1 MPLAKPKVVRTS
13 LAKAPTGIQGLD
25 EVTGGGLPKGRVTLV
40 CGSAGCGK
48 SLLAMEFLVHGAVRY
63 GEPGVCMDFEE
74 TEEKLRANVASLG
87 FDLRELTKRK
97 KLLVD
102 YVSVERHEIAETGEY
117 NLEGLFIRL
126 GHAVKAIKAKRVVL
140 DSIEALFS
148 GLTDSTILRAELRR
162 LFQWLEEH
170 KLTAV
175 VTGEAG
181 EHTLTRHGLEEYIAD
196 CVIALDHRVTEQIST
211 RRLRIVKY
219 RGTSHGTDEYPF
231 LIDREGISV
240 VPLSS
245 LALAHKALTDR
256 VSTGIPALDEMME
269 GKGFFRGSSVLVS
282 GTAGTGKSSLAA
294 NFASAACARG
304 EDCLYFAFEESPS
317 QILRN
322 MRSVGLN
329 LERWVR
335 KRLLHFHAMR
345 PTSTGLEGHLAA
357 IHKMIA
363 KLRPRVVVID
373 PITNLVSASGIYDVK
388 SMLMRL
394 VDFLKVEQITS
405 MFTNLTF
412 AGDPHEGTAAGVSSL
427 MDTWIVLRDSK
438 PNGRPRRELYVLK
451 SRGMAHSR
459 EPRELIVSERGIEL
473 GSRADGSYAG
483 HDTSQAQAQSRQPS
497 SKFGPS
503 GPDTEDRHEEEFS
516 KKAPPCQEVP
526 VVTFGG
532 CAFTSQAKRL
542 IRLLRSTTSRR
553 FVRTSCGASTV
564 SKWSTC
570 WRSRNWPRAIRSS
583 PFRPW

>member
-1 MPLAKPKVVRTS
+1 MHKSGSPKRTFSLRSISMPRARSKVVRPS

-40 CGSAGCGK
+40 CGRAGCGK

-74 TEEKLRANVASLG
+74 TEEKLAANVASLG
-87 FDLRELTKRK
+87 FDLHELAKRK
-97 KLLVD
+97 KVLVD
-102 YVSVERHEIAETGEY
+102 YVSIERERIAETGEY

-126 GHAVKAIKAKRVVL
+126 AQAVKAIKAKRVVL

-148 GLTDSTILRAELRR
+148 GLSDTSVLRAELRR
-162 LFQWLEEH
+162 LFRWLEDH

-181 EHTLTRHGLEEYIAD
+181 ERTLTRHGLEEYIAD
-196 CVIALDHRVTEQIST
+196 CVISLDHRVTEQIST

-231 LIDREGISV
+231 LIDRDGVSV
-240 VPLSS
+240 VPITS
-245 LALAHKALTDR
+245 LALTHKASTDR
-256 VSTGIPALDEMME
+256 VSTGIPALDEMIE

-294 NFASAACARG
+294 SFTSAACARG

-322 MRSVGLN
+322 MRSVGIN
-329 LERWVR
+329 LEPWM
-335 KRLLHFHAMR
+335 KKGSLHFHAMR

-357 IHKMIA
+357 VHKLIDEI
-363 KLRPRVVVID
+363 RPSVVVID
-373 PITNLVSASGIYDVK
+373 PITNLISALGTYDIK

-394 VDFLKVEQITS
+394 VDFLKVNEITS
-405 MFTNLTF
+405 MFTSLTLG
-412 AGDPHEGTAAGVSSL
+412 GDPLERTAAAVSSL

-438 PNGRPRRELYVLK
+438 PNGRPRRELYVVK

-473 GSRADGSYAG
+473 G
-483 HDTSQAQAQSRQPS
+483 
-497 SKFGPS
+497 
-503 GPDTEDRHEEEFS
+503 
-516 KKAPPCQEVP
+516 
-526 VVTFGG
+526 VVLSDHT
-532 CAFTSQAKRL
+532 L
-542 IRLLRSTTSRR
+542 VTT
-553 FVRTSCGASTV
+553 VAGASAL
-564 SKWSTC
+564 
-570 WRSRNWPRAIRSS
+570 PAAE
-583 PFRPW
+583 

>member
-1 MPLAKPKVVRTS
+1 MPRSRSKPVRHS
-13 LAKAPTGIQGLD
+13 LAKSPTGILGLD
-25 EVTGGGLPKGRVTLV
+25 EVTGGGLPKGRVTLL

-48 SLLAMEFLVHGAVRY
+48 SLLAMEFLVHGAIRY

-87 FDLRELTKRK
+87 FDLRDLGRRK

-102 YVSVERHEIAETGEY
+102 YVAVERHEIAETGEY

-126 GHAVKAIKAKRVVL
+126 AHAVKAIKAKRVVL

-148 GLTDSTILRAELRR
+148 GLTDSTTLRAELRR

-181 EHTLTRHGLEEYIAD
+181 ERTLTRHGLEEYIAD
-196 CVIALDHRVTEQIST
+196 CVIALDHRVTEQLST
-211 RRLRIVKY
+211 RRLRVVKY

-231 LIDREGISV
+231 LIDHEGVSV
-240 VPLSS
+240 VPLTS
-245 LALAHKALTDR
+245 LALSHNALIDR

-304 EDCLYFAFEESPS
+304 NDCLYFAFEESPS

-329 LERWVR
+329 LERWVN
-335 KRLLHFHAMR
+335 KRSLHFHAMR
-345 PTSTGLEGHLAA
+345 PTSTGLEGHLAS
-357 IHKMIA
+357 IHKLIA
-363 KLRPRVVVID
+363 KLRPQVVVID
-373 PITNLVSASGIYDVK
+373 PITNLVSASGAYDVK
-388 SMLMRL
+388 SMLTRL
-394 VDFLKVEQITS
+394 VDFLKVEHITS
-405 MFTNLTF
+405 MFTNLSWS
-412 AGDPHEGTAAGVSSL
+412 GDPQQGAGSAVSSL

-438 PNGRPRRELYVLK
+438 PNGRPRRELYILK

-459 EPRELIVSERGIEL
+459 EPRELIVSKKGLEL
-473 GSRADGSYAG
+473 GSVLSDHTLDATVAG
-483 HDTSQAQAQSRQPS
+483 NA
-497 SKFGPS
+497 
-503 GPDTEDRHEEEFS
+503 
-516 KKAPPCQEVP
+516 
-526 VVTFGG
+526 VV
-532 CAFTSQAKRL
+532 AAK
-542 IRLLRSTTSRR
+542 
-553 FVRTSCGASTV
+553 
-564 SKWSTC
+564 
-570 WRSRNWPRAIRSS
+570 
-583 PFRPW
+583 

>member
-1 MPLAKPKVVRTS
+1 MPRAKPKVFRTS
-13 LAKAPTGIQGLD
+13 LAKVPTGIQGLD

-48 SLLAMEFLVHGAVRY
+48 SLLAMEFLAHGAVRY

-74 TEEKLRANVASLG
+74 TEAKLAANVASLG
-87 FDLRELTKRK
+87 FDLSELTKRK

-102 YVSVERHEIAETGEY
+102 YVSVERNRIAETGEY

-126 GHAVKAIKAKRVVL
+126 GHAVKKIKAKRVVL

-162 LFQWLEEH
+162 LFQWLEDR

-231 LIDREGISV
+231 LIDHEGISV
-240 VPLSS
+240 VPLTS

-256 VSTGIPALDEMME
+256 VSTGIPALDDMME

-282 GTAGTGKSSLAA
+282 GTSGTGKSSVAA
-294 NFASAACARG
+294 NFASSACARG
-304 EDCLYFAFEESPS
+304 EDCLYFSFEESPS

-322 MRSVGLN
+322 MRSVGLD
-329 LERWVR
+329 LAPWVR

-345 PTSTGLEGHLAA
+345 PTSTGLEGHLGA
-357 IHKMIA
+357 IHKLIA
-363 KLRPRVVVID
+363 KLRPSVVVID
-373 PITNLVSASGIYDVK
+373 PITNLVSAAGTYDVK

-394 VDFLKVEQITS
+394 VDFLKVEEITS

-412 AGDPHEGTAAGVSSL
+412 AGDPQERTAAAVSSL

-438 PNGRPRRELYVLK
+438 PNGRWRREIYVLK

-459 EPRELIVSERGIEL
+459 EPRELIVSERGLEL
-473 GSRADGSYAG
+473 GMVLRDQTLATTVASPGAVAS
-483 HDTSQAQAQSRQPS
+483 
-497 SKFGPS
+497 
-503 GPDTEDRHEEEFS
+503 
-516 KKAPPCQEVP
+516 
-526 VVTFGG
+526 
-532 CAFTSQAKRL
+532 AK
-542 IRLLRSTTSRR
+542 
-553 FVRTSCGASTV
+553 
-564 SKWSTC
+564 
-570 WRSRNWPRAIRSS
+570 
-583 PFRPW
+583 